1 MTRKSLFWQ
10 LPLLILLII
19 GTIYIIK
26 NEQNK
31 PYLHTEGNI
40 FGTTY
45 HITYQS
51 HEHLEAEMTDALRQV
66 DANLSMFNGTSVISR
81 INRGEQPVVAGT
93 MFEEVYRQAETISR
107 QTDGTFDITVAPLVN
122 AWGFGFRSG
131 NMPTR
136 EQIDSLLQFV
146 GYTKVT
152 LNGTLR
158 KQDPRTML
166 DCSAIAKGYGCD
178 MVAKVLNR
186 HDVKNYMIEIGG
198 EVVVKGVNS
207 KGEKWHIGLQKPKEE
222 GTEIQEIITLSDR
235 ALATSGNYRRF
246 YYKDGRKYAHTID
259 PATGYP
265 VQHNLLSATVIADDC
280 ATADAYATALMVMGL
295 ERGRA
300 FLKKHKE
307 LSAYL
312 IYTDEKGDYKTEHI
326 E

>member
-1 MTRKSLFWQ
+1 MTRKSILWQ
-10 LPLLILLII
+10 LPLLILLIV
-19 GTIYIIK
+19 GTIYIIR

-31 PYLHTEGNI
+31 PFQRAEGNI

-51 HEHLEAEMTDALRQV
+51 HENLEAEMVDALKQV
-66 DANLSMFNGTSVISR
+66 DANLSMFNDTSVISR
-81 INRGEQPVVAGT
+81 INRGEQPLVKGT
-93 MFEEVYRQAETISR
+93 MFEEVYKLAEKISK
-107 QTDGTFDITVAPLVN
+107 QTDGAFDITVAPLVN
-122 AWGFGFRSG
+122 AWGFGFRNG
-131 NMPTR
+131 AMPSQQ
-136 EQIDSLLQFV
+136 QIDSLLQFI
-146 GYTKVT
+146 GYRKVT
-152 LNGTLR
+152 LNTTIQ
-158 KQDPRTML
+158 KQDPRIML

-178 MVAKVLNR
+178 MAAKVLNR

-198 EVVVKGVNS
+198 EVVVKGVNAE
-207 KGEKWHIGLQKPKEE
+207 GQTWHIGLQKPKEE
-222 GTEIQEIITLSDR
+222 GTELQEIITLSDK

-246 YYKDGRKYAHTID
+246 YYKDGKKYAHTID

-295 ERGRA
+295 ERGRD

-312 IYTDEKGDYKTEHI
+312 IYTDEKGNYKVDNI
-326 E
+326 R